1 MDLCK
6 EKNFIDLEGKI
17 HLNEKNNRIVSIID
31 AKDNI
36 WALEKKISEGT
47 TGEVYLYK
55 SCNDDQV
62 NLAIKYFIAEDEEA
76 EADMKQEVHIV
87 ELFNKHRCHNFI
99 RAGTKDFKKGEKV
112 IIMEEIDG
120 DLTDLD
126 FTLFSKPLKLYKD
139 LINFIADA
147 SICALKKDKLFL
159 DMKSENIGFK
169 ICNNGIKFTF
179 IDLGSFFDIDA
190 DDIMAT
196 FYINYDK
203 FREYYFS
210 NEVTFVYSVIMT
222 LLNIRLQIEN
232 INYYDKFITYHLDQ
246 MGNEKK
252 YTARKRGLLSDKNYK
267 RIKKRFEMYLK
278 KEERFIKYLF
288 KCLEDLTEEKPNV
301 SAFLEGLLKHNNY

>member
-6 EKNFIDLEGKI
+6 EKNFIDLNGKI
-17 HLNEKNNRIVSIID
+17 HLNQKNDRIVSIID
-31 AKDNI
+31 SKDNI
-36 WALEKKISEGT
+36 WAFEKKISEGA

-55 SCNDDQV
+55 SCNDNQV

-76 EADMKQEVHIV
+76 EADMEQEVHIV
-87 ELFNKHRCHNFI
+87 ELFNKHRCRNFI
-99 RAGTKDFKKGEKV
+99 RAGSKDFKRDEKV

-147 SICALKKDKLFL
+147 SKCALEKDKLFL

-169 ICNNGIKFTF
+169 ICNSGVKFTF

-190 DDIMAT
+190 EDIMTT
-196 FYINYDK
+196 FYINYTK

-232 INYYDKFITYHLDQ
+232 VNYYDKFITYHLDQ

-252 YTARKRGLLSDKNYK
+252 YTSKKRGLLSDKNYK